1 MDFQMIPVAE
11 RVEVEGHSDLEAV
24 GDFSGRV
31 IAIAFRGGDPVA
43 EPLSAGAD
51 ADAAGNDSPVE
62 GLGGFGSTHFLVCD
76 KEHPSPFWVSK
87 DDIQKTSIR

>member
-1 MDFQMIPVAE
+1 MDFQMIPVSE

-24 GDFSGRV
+24 GDFAGRI

-43 EPLSAGAD
+43 EPLGGGTLPE
-51 ADAAGNDSPVE
+51 AASDGPPE
-62 GLGGFGSTHFLVCD
+62 GLGGFGTTHFLVCD
-76 KEHPSPFWVSK
+76 KDHPSPFWVSK